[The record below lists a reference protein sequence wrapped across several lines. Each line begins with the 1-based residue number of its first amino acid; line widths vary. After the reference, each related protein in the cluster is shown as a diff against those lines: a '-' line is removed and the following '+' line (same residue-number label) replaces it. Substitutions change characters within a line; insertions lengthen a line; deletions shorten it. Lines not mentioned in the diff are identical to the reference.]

1 MLVVRDLAKSY
12 PLNGHPRWL
21 FRNLNFDLPPGGRL
35 ALLGRNGQGK
45 STLIKILGGVTPP
58 TVGGARWGS
67 MTCSWPLGFGGGVQG
82 AMTGV
87 DNIRMIARIYDTPVK
102 GLAEQVDEFADLGE
116 ALYMPIKHYSSGM
129 RARLAF
135 GLSLAIDFDCYLIDE
150 ITAVGDAS
158 FTQKCEDELFGKRAD
173 RAFVIAS
180 HDLNYLSKH
189 CDRAIVID
197 NGQAKLFDDVDVAID
212 VYTAVWEEHH
222 SPDSLRI

>member
-1 MLVVRDLAKSY
+1 MLAVRDLAKSY

-21 FRNLNFDLPPGGRL
+21 FRNLNFDLPRGGRL
-35 ALLGRNGQGK
+35 ALIGRNGQGK
-45 STLIKILGGVTPP
+45 STLIKILGGVTAP
-58 TVGGARWGS
+58 TIGSARWS

-87 DNIRMIARIYDTPVK
+87 DNIRMIARIYQTPIK
-102 GLAEQVDEFADLGE
+102 GLAERVDEFADLGE

-158 FTQKCEDELFGKRAD
+158 FTQKCEEELFGNRAD
-173 RAFVIAS
+173 RAFIIAS

-197 NGQAKLFDDVDVAID
+197 NGQVKLFSDVDVAIE

-222 SPDSLRI
+222 SPESLRI

>member
-1 MLVVRDLAKSY
+1 MLAVRDLAKSY

-21 FRNLNFDLPPGGRL
+21 FRNLNFDLPRGGRL
-35 ALLGRNGQGK
+35 ALIGRNGQGK
-45 STLIKILGGVTPP
+45 STLIKILGGVTAP
-58 TVGGARWGS
+58 TMGSARWS

-87 DNIRMIARIYDTPVK
+87 DNIRMIARIYQTPIK
-102 GLAEQVDEFADLGE
+102 GLAERVDEFADLGE
-116 ALYMPIKHYSSGM
+116 ALYMPIKLYSSGM

-158 FTQKCEDELFGKRAD
+158 FTQKCEEELFGNRAD
-173 RAFVIAS
+173 RAFIIAS

-197 NGQAKLFDDVDVAID
+197 NGQVKLFNDVDVAIE

-222 SPDSLRI
+222 SPESLRI